1 MQTQTDHQ
9 GRLMEDS
16 MTRGIHGSSNEKLS
30 QNTNSLAVSGHH
42 IANVNAPRASDPK
55 VGTSEID
62 LLVSPRELSLPPIA
76 LGSRRQSD
84 DTNSIVSSY
93 VVNGGNNMVLRS
105 GKKQSQHAHSASFDS
120 KINYRMKPPP
130 SPTQRHLVGS
140 LQDTLDR
147 QKSRGDGSLFS
158 SHALLGGI
166 VLSSPKAE
174 YSNEAEPFDV
184 KNKDLAATKVIDL
197 MLPHQRIINSSVE
210 SPRFIRQQGSF
221 GRRSHIDTAA
231 PFESVKEAVSKFGS
245 IVDWKAHKVQSM
257 ERRKLVDQEL
267 DKMHEE
273 LPEYKRQSEEVEE
286 AKIKVLKEL
295 DSTKRLIEEM
305 KLSLERAQTEENQAK
320 QDSELAK
327 LRMEEREQGID
338 DEASVAAKTQL
349 EVAKA
354 RHETAVSEL
363 KSVIIDLEELGK
375 EYDSLIIERD
385 MAVKKAEE
393 AVSASKEVEKTVE
406 DLTIELITT
415 KESLESAHAAH
426 LDAEE
431 KRITVAMARDQDT
444 LQWKKDLKQGEEE
457 LQRINQQVSFTKELK
472 SKLDIASALLLDL
485 KAELAAYKECKL
497 RDTTDGHSNDEPET
511 SEGIPHT
518 DMQAAITSA
527 KKELQ
532 EMKHNIEK
540 AIAEVETLKETIS
553 SLKSQLEKEKSMLE
567 KIRSEATIVQTE
579 KMAELPKE
587 LQQAAQ
593 EAEKAKSL
601 AQIAHQE
608 LCKSKEEAERAK
620 AGAGSIESRLLVTR
634 KEIEAA
640 KVSEKLALAAIKAL
654 QASESAHNTD
664 NVDSSTCVTLST
676 EEYYD
681 LNKRAYEVEAHSNM
695 RMAAVKS
702 RIEIAKQSQ
711 SKSLEKLEEVNKE
724 MSERK
729 EAQRIAMERAKKA
742 REGKLR
748 VEQELRN
755 WRAEHEQQRMAT
767 ESNRGENT
775 PSRSLEEHKET
786 NNIKPAP
793 VDPPAKTNKT
803 VTEPAPESK
812 SKKKKKSFIP
822 KFFMFLSKRKSKT

>member
-1 MQTQTDHQ
+1 M
-9 GRLMEDS
+9 
-16 MTRGIHGSSNEKLS
+16 
-30 QNTNSLAVSGHH
+30 
-42 IANVNAPRASDPK
+42 APRASDPK
-55 VGTSEID
+55 VGTSESD
-62 LLVSPRELSLPPIA
+62 LLVSSHELSLPPIA
-76 LGSRRQSD
+76 LGCRQQSED
-84 DTNSIVSSY
+84 ANPIVSSY
-93 VVNGGNNMVLRS
+93 VVNGGNNMILPS
-105 GKKQSQHAHSASFDS
+105 DEKKSQNSHSAPCNS
-120 KINYRMKPPP
+120 KSNHHMKPPTTP
-130 SPTQRHLVGS
+130 M
-140 LQDTLDR
+140 LDG

-158 SHALLGGI
+158 SHALLDG
-166 VLSSPKAE
+166 S
-174 YSNEAEPFDV
+174 
-184 KNKDLAATKVIDL
+184 L

-210 SPRFIRQQGSF
+210 SPRFIKQGSL
-221 GRRSHIDTAA
+221 GRRIHIDTAA
-231 PFESVKEAVSKFGS
+231 PFESVKEAVSKFGAS
-245 IVDWKAHKVQSM
+245 VDWKAHKVQSM

-267 DKMHEE
+267 DKMHVE
-273 LPEYKRQSEEVEE
+273 LPEYKKQSEEVEE

-320 QDSELAK
+320 QDSELAR
-327 LRMEEREQGID
+327 LRMEEREQGIA

-354 RHETAVSEL
+354 RHETAVLEL
-363 KSVIIDLEELGK
+363 KSVIDDLEAIRK
-375 EYDSLIIERD
+375 DYDSLIIERD
-385 MAVKKAEE
+385 IAVTKAEE
-393 AVSASKEVEKTVE
+393 AVFASKEVEKTVE

-415 KESLESAHAAH
+415 KEAIESAHSAH

-457 LQRINQQVSFTKELK
+457 LQRINQQVNFTKELK

-497 RDTTDGHSNDEPET
+497 KETTDGHSNDEPET
-511 SEGIPHT
+511 SEGRPHT

-527 KKELQ
+527 KIELE

-540 AIAEVETLKETIS
+540 ANAEVVSLKATVS
-553 SLKSQLEKEKSMLE
+553 SLKSQLEKEKSKLE
-567 KIRSEATIVQTE
+567 KIQSEETVVQIE
-579 KMAELPKE
+579 KLTELPKE

-593 EAEKAKSL
+593 EAEKAKSF
-601 AQIAHQE
+601 AQIAHE
-608 LCKSKEEAERAK
+608 DLCKSKEEAEKAK
-620 AGAGSIESRLLVTR
+620 AGASSIESRLLVTQ

-664 NVDSSTCVTLST
+664 TVDSSTGVILST

-681 LNKRAYEVEAHSNM
+681 LNKRAYEVEAQISM

-702 RIEIAKQSQ
+702 RIEIAKRSQ

-729 EAQRIAMERAKKA
+729 EAQRIAMERAAKA
-742 REGKLR
+742 KEGKLR

-755 WRAEHEQQRMAT
+755 WRAEHENQRMAT
-767 ESNRGENT
+767 ESNRGRHT
-775 PSRSLEEHKET
+775 PSISFKEHKET
-786 NNIKPAP
+786 NNIDPAP
-793 VDPPAKTNKT
+793 KTNNT
-803 VTEPAPESK
+803 APEPK